1 MKSKPVP
8 YLCGGIF
15 LVLLTEAKGKA
26 ASRRQLRSGKKDRV
40 SNRNILEGLIRFLMP
55 SFEQPPAGRTFEGDT
70 TDYRACKVSYGIN
83 LPFDDDVEI
92 KAFDERVKTR
102 YMTELRKMDE
112 FIDSFL
118 NTESDE
124 RMQWLIKALL
134 TIINKDQLIKSET
147 IFYLSETPI
156 AKSELLSLD
165 HYCLSSLLLGIWHF
179 IVTNRPDNEAG
190 RATFE
195 ALNEKADEIGAK
207 WRFKKEYG
215 AKYTGEFDYDLFG
228 TTGVAEEAE
237 KLWEE
242 IKKDPAD
249 EAEPEF
255 IEAEV
260 IEEDGP
266 KQEEKKTE
274 QTLNNNGRIYHQ
286 QAQTI
291 YNIEHIDVFNG

>member
-1 MKSKPVP
+1 MKSKPIP

-55 SFEQPPAGRTFEGDT
+55 SFNQPPAGRTFEGDT
-70 TDYRACKVSYGIN
+70 SDYRSCKVEYGEN

-92 KAFDERVKTR
+92 KGFDERVKTR

-124 RMQWLIKALL
+124 RMQWLIRALL
-134 TIINKDQLIKSET
+134 NLIDKDLLIKPESL
-147 IFYLSETPI
+147 FYLSETPVT
-156 AKSELLSLD
+156 KSDLLSQD
-165 HYCLSSLLLGIWHF
+165 HYCLSNLLLAIWHF
-179 IVTNRPDNEAG
+179 IIMNRPSNITG

-195 ALNEKADEIGAK
+195 ALHERADEIGAK
-207 WRFKKEYG
+207 WKFRKEFGMTYPR
-215 AKYTGEFDYDLFG
+215 EFDFDLFG
-228 TTGVAEEAE
+228 AADVDAEEYGG
-237 KLWEE
+237 E

-249 EAEPEF
+249 EAESCESEV
-255 IEAEV
+255 IDAEV
-260 IEEDGP
+260 IE
-266 KQEEKKTE
+266 KEKKEYQE
-274 QTLNNNGRIYHQ
+274 QTLNNNGRIYQ
-286 QAQTI
+286 QKAEKI
-291 YNIEHIDVFNG
+291 FNIEHIENFYG